1 MINLLPQPIK
11 IRDQSW
17 PQATIPIVSVCCW
30 AYNDAKYVRE
40 CIESLLMQE
49 TSFPVE
55 IVIQDDASVDGTQ
68 QIIAEYEVR
77 YPGLFR
83 NILHKTNQHSI
94 GGNITCSLL
103 SSPRGLYVALC
114 HADDYWTRHDKIEIQ
129 ANYLAA
135 HPECSGVFHR
145 GYAVNESGERIPF
158 VWDQCEY
165 QQEYKQ
171 EDCIFNFKSGYPT
184 AALMFRSAAYPKTL
198 PSYFQEAST
207 DYCLDIVL
215 TDFGPLGFQDFEG
228 SAYRQHP
235 GGIWSTLT
243 PKAQQASMVR
253 RLIAI
258 YGDADLRKKYPAI
271 KRLLQQQL
279 DEVWGQAYQ
288 GTLRSWLTATVFCCR
303 LGVRA
308 GLPWLLEWLL
318 RPASPARYQLRDLL
332 FRRRSFGA

>member
-83 NILHKTNQHSI
+83 NILHKTNQHSF

-103 SSPRGLYVALC
+103 SRPRGLYVALC
-114 HADDYWTRHDKIEIQ
+114 HADDFWTRQDKIEIQ
-129 ANYLAA
+129 ASYLAA

-145 GYAVNESGERIPF
+145 GYAVNESGERMPF

-165 QQEYKQ
+165 QHEYKQ
-171 EDCIFNFKSGYPT
+171 EDCIFNLKSGYPT
-184 AALMFRSAAYPKTL
+184 AALMFRSAAYPKIL

-228 SAYRQHP
+228 SAYRQHN
-235 GGIWSTLT
+235 GGIWSTLSIIQMQKT
-243 PKAQQASMVR
+243 MVER
-253 RLIAI
+253 YMALYR
-258 YGDADLRKKYPAI
+258 DRDLRDRYPKI
-271 KRLLQQQL
+271 RDLLL
-279 DEVWGQAYQ
+279 GQMDVAWWNMFADSFSSWIRATCQ
-288 GTLRSWLTATVFCCR
+288 VLGLGRKLPPALLVLWLT
-303 LGVRA
+303 
-308 GLPWLLEWLL
+308 
-318 RPASPARYQLRDLL
+318 RPASPVRYKLRDLA
-332 FRRRSFGA
+332 FKKTTA